1 MLIVNGAVV
10 ARPESFETLLEAS
23 LDHAERSRL
32 EPGCLGHQVCLDCE
46 NPLRLVFLEHWSDRS
61 SLDAHFLRP
70 ASAMFADAMRSLAA
84 STAPLR
90 IFDLGGASEELVAIA
105 THS

>member
-1 MLIVNGAVV
+1 MLIVNGDVI

-32 EPGCLGHQVCLDCE
+32 EPGCLDHQVCLDCE
-46 NPLRLVFLEHWSDRS
+46 NPLRLVFFEQWSDRP
-61 SLDAHFLRP
+61 SLDAHFRRP
-70 ASAMFADAMRSLAA
+70 ASAMFLDALRCLAA
-84 STAPLR
+84 STAPLT
-90 IFDLGGASEELVAIA
+90 IFDVGGAAGESVPIA